1 MYCIK
6 NQRHNEVLM
15 HLVAIKLKSLRESKG
30 ITQAEAYRL
39 SGIHL
44 GRIESGNSNITVST
58 LSALCKFYDISFEEF
73 FHDIELKDRKDK

>member
-1 MYCIK
+1 MK

-58 LSALCKFYDISFEEF
+58 LSALCKFYDISFDEF